1 MCTHDN
7 ICSSIHMQ
15 YFLFKLMRYWES
27 VSPWSYFRATASY
40 IVGIEREIVSRR
52 VDECKRERRVLRSQC
67 WARVDCMEPVERP
80 YDIMYTQMTL
90 NIYTKHQ
97 VFLFSLD
104 LLWTSSSSSTA
115 GELKD
120 RDGWYIGFPP
130 DKDAWHLHARN
141 VDKGTTSHTEH
152 TGIHFQRST
161 QCAVNPW
168 LVCLSRNLFLFWCCC
183 CFHIH

>member
-1 MCTHDN
+1 MIFTGKSSNQNSGVYWTKNVFLSHNKRKTEFFSALQRLNEAERKKCAQYDLSQSGEMCTHDN

-15 YFLFKLMRYWES
+15 YFLFKLMRDWES

-52 VDECKRERRVLRSQC
+52 VDECKCERRVLRSQC

-130 DKDAWHLHARN
+130 R
-141 VDKGTTSHTEH
+141 
-152 TGIHFQRST
+152 
-161 QCAVNPW
+161 
-168 LVCLSRNLFLFWCCC
+168 
-183 CFHIH
+183 